1 MQTDVPTVSEV
12 VSRAVALVDP
22 DGGDDAMA
30 ALLEAY
36 EDDDRAAPGL
46 GDALAEELRTT
57 AAGLDPEGDSA
68 AVRVAAAVAFFLS
81 TKPRGGEDDAATL
94 RVAARVEWGDDPPEN
109 VSAWLAGRG
118 VEA

>member
-22 DGGDDAMA
+22 DGGDA
-30 ALLEAY
+30 ALAGLLEAY

-46 GDALAEELRTT
+46 GDPLAEELRTT

-68 AVRVAAAVAFFLS
+68 AVRIAAAVAFFLS
-81 TKPRGGEDDAATL
+81 TKPQGGEDDPATL
-94 RVAARVEWGDDPPEN
+94 RVASRIEWGDDPPES
-109 VSAWLAGRG
+109 VAAWLAGRG
-118 VEA
+118 VDL